1 MIAAIG
7 ENRELGR
14 YNKLL
19 FDIPEDKKYFREKT
33 RSHPVIMG
41 RKTAEHLV
49 QFYTKGPLPGRE
61 NIIITRDTSF
71 ELGGFNIVHSLEDAI
86 EEAKNYDN
94 EEIFIIGGGE
104 IYSLGL
110 SSADR
115 LYLTI
120 VQGKYEA
127 DAFFPD
133 YSMFKKVVSEKKSSG
148 NGYSYTFKIL
158 EKG

>member
-14 YNKLL
+14 DNKLL
-19 FDIPEDKKYFREKT
+19 FEIPEDMKMFRDIT
-33 RSHPVIMG
+33 RGHPVIMG

-61 NIIITRDTSF
+61 NIVITRDTSY
-71 ELGGFNIVHSLEDAI
+71 ELNGFTITHSLDEAI
-86 EEAKNYDN
+86 EAAMDSEE

-104 IYSLGL
+104 IYALGI
-110 SSADR
+110 SRADR

-120 VQGKYEA
+120 VQGTFDA
-127 DAFFPD
+127 DSFFPD
-133 YSMFKKVVSEKKSSG
+133 YSMFKKVISERKSSG
-148 NGYSYTFKIL
+148 NGYSFTFNVL
-158 EKG
+158 EK